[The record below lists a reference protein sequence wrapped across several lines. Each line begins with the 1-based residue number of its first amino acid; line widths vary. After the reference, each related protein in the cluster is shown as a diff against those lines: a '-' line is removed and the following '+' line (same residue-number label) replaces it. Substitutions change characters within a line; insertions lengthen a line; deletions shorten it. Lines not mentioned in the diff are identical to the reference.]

1 MGNAIHRPAYP
12 EGHWDPSPDRGPA
25 PVARY
30 GAGADRLARRRRRG
44 NHWRSSNRDRVIPR
58 DMLALV
64 RRAFEGRYEV
74 EREIGKGGN
83 ARIYLARDRDGNRV
97 ALKIL
102 HPELLVSVAADRFL
116 REIKLASRLSHPHIA
131 RLLDSGE
138 REWLVY
144 YVMTYVEGPTLR
156 EQLAEG
162 KRLRVAETIRLA
174 GDLLDALDHAHT
186 HGIVHRD
193 VKPDNVVLA
202 AEGAV
207 LLDFGI
213 ARAVAASG
221 SDRLT
226 RSGIAVGTSTY
237 MSPEQITALNEID
250 ARSDL
255 YSLACVL
262 FECLAG
268 QPPFTHRNEV
278 VVLQLHL
285 NQPPPDVRTFR
296 ADTPAELAGGIARAL
311 AKSPAERWQSAA
323 AMRDALAAARV

>member
-1 MGNAIHRPAYP
+1 
-12 EGHWDPSPDRGPA
+12 
-25 PVARY
+25 
-30 GAGADRLARRRRRG
+30 
-44 NHWRSSNRDRVIPR
+44 
-58 DMLALV
+58 MLALV

-83 ARIYLARDRDGNRV
+83 ARIYLARDPEGRQV

-116 REIKLASRLSHPHIA
+116 REIRLAKQLDHPHIA
-131 RLLDSGE
+131 HLLDSGE

-144 YVMTYVEGPTLR
+144 FVMTYVEGPTLR
-156 EQLAEG
+156 EHLARAS
-162 KRLRVAETIRLA
+162 RLSVPETIRLA
-174 GDLLDALDHAHT
+174 GDLLDALEHAHA

-193 VKPDNVVLA
+193 VKPDNVVLTSR
-202 AEGAV
+202 GAV

-237 MSPEQITALNEID
+237 MSPEQITALKEID
-250 ARSDL
+250 HRSDI
-255 YSLACVL
+255 YSLGAML
-262 FECLAG
+262 FECLAS
-268 QPPFTHRNEV
+268 QPPFSHRNEA

-285 NQPPPDVRTFR
+285 TQPAPDVRTLR
-296 ADTPAELAGGIARAL
+296 PETPPELAGGIARAL
-311 AKSPAERWQSAA
+311 LKTPDERWQSAA
-323 AMRDALAAARV
+323 AMRDALAAVGV

>member
-1 MGNAIHRPAYP
+1 
-12 EGHWDPSPDRGPA
+12 
-25 PVARY
+25 
-30 GAGADRLARRRRRG
+30 
-44 NHWRSSNRDRVIPR
+44 
-58 DMLALV
+58 MLALV
-64 RRAFEGRYEV
+64 RQAFTGRYEV
-74 EREIGKGGN
+74 EREIGRGGN
-83 ARIYLARDRDGNRV
+83 ARIFLARDPGGRAV

-116 REIKLASRLSHPHIA
+116 REIKLARQLDHAHIA

-144 YVMTYVEGPTLR
+144 FVMTYEEGPTLR
-156 EQLAEG
+156 EHLARSG
-162 KRLRVAETIRLA
+162 PLSVAETIRLA
-174 GDLLDALDHAHT
+174 GDLLDALEHAHV

-202 AEGAV
+202 NRGAV

-237 MSPEQITALNEID
+237 MSPEQITALKEID
-250 ARSDL
+250 HRSDL
-255 YSLACVL
+255 YSLGVML

-268 QPPFTHRNEV
+268 QPPFTHRNEA

-285 NQPPPDVRTFR
+285 TQPAPDVRTLR
-296 ADTPAELAGGIARAL
+296 PETPPELAVGIARAL
-311 AKSPAERWQSAA
+311 LKAPEDRWQTAA
-323 AMRDALAAARV
+323 AMRDALAGAGV

>member
-1 MGNAIHRPAYP
+1 MA
-12 EGHWDPSPDRGPA
+12 
-25 PVARY
+25 
-30 GAGADRLARRRRRG
+30 
-44 NHWRSSNRDRVIPR
+44 R

-64 RRAFEGRYEV
+64 RRAFEGRYQV

-83 ARIYLARDRDGNRV
+83 ARIYLAHDPGGSPV

-116 REIKLASRLSHPHIA
+116 REIKLARQLDHPHIA

-144 YVMTYVEGPTLR
+144 YVMTYIEGPTLR
-156 EQLAEG
+156 EHLA
-162 KRLRVAETIRLA
+162 RVGQMGIAESVRLA
-174 GDLLDALDHAHT
+174 GDLLDALEHAHLR
-186 HGIVHRD
+186 GIVHRD

-202 AEGAV
+202 DRGAV

-237 MSPEQITALNEID
+237 MSPEQITALKEID
-250 ARSDL
+250 LRSDL
-255 YSLACVL
+255 YALGVML
-262 FECLAG
+262 YECLSG
-268 QPPFTHRNEV
+268 QPPFVHRNEA
-278 VVLQLHL
+278 VVLQMHL
-285 NQPPPDVRTFR
+285 TQPAPDVRTLR
-296 ADTPAELAGGIARAL
+296 SDTPAELATGVMRAMT
-311 AKSPAERWQSAA
+311 KTPEERWQSAS
-323 AMRDALAAARV
+323 AMREALLTVGV

>member
-1 MGNAIHRPAYP
+1 
-12 EGHWDPSPDRGPA
+12 
-25 PVARY
+25 
-30 GAGADRLARRRRRG
+30 
-44 NHWRSSNRDRVIPR
+44 
-58 DMLALV
+58 MLPLV
-64 RRAFEGRYEV
+64 QRAFEGQFQV

-83 ARIYLARDRDGNRV
+83 ARIYLARDGHGRQV

-116 REIKLASRLSHPHIA
+116 REIRLCSQLEHPNIA

-138 REWLVY
+138 RDWIVY

-156 EQLAEG
+156 EHLNRAA
-162 KRLRVAETIRLA
+162 RLSVGETFRLA
-174 GDLLDALDHAHT
+174 DNLLDALDHAHG

-193 VKPDNVVLA
+193 VKPENVVMA

-237 MSPEQITALNEID
+237 MSPEQITALKEID
-250 ARSDL
+250 HRSDI
-255 YSLACVL
+255 YSLGCVL

-268 QPPFTHRNEV
+268 QTPFTHRNEA

-285 NQPPPDVRTFR
+285 TQPAPDLRTLR
-296 ADTPAELAGGIARAL
+296 PDAPRELAEGIAQAL
-311 AKSPAERWQSAA
+311 AKAPEARW
-323 AMRDALAAARV
+323 